1 MNTILK
7 IMLADDHAVVRSGLR
22 RLLEQG
28 GGMQVVA
35 EADNGDNA
43 YHTYG
48 DFLPDIVIMDLSM
61 PGMGGLEA
69 LRRILSKHPNARI
82 IVFSMHDNAAFATQ
96 ALTAGARGYVAKSG
110 MADDLLRAVREVVS
124 GKSYISA
131 SIAQKI
137 ALQSLTGDED
147 PMHKLSARE
156 FEIFRLIVEGHSV
169 ESVSELLKISQKTV
183 ANYQTILKQKLGV
196 SSPVEMVRLAI
207 RYGVIEG

>member
-35 EADNGDNA
+35 EADNGEQA
-43 YHTYG
+43 YHMYS
-48 DFLPDIVIMDLSM
+48 DFMPDIVVMDLSM

-69 LRRILSKHPNARI
+69 LRRILSKHPTARI

-110 MADDLLRAVREVVS
+110 MADDLLRAVREVAS
-124 GKSYISA
+124 GRSYISS